1 MEFIKEIADKKE
13 ILKQDIGI
21 NPILIENN
29 VDKIEEIF
37 AFLNSSIPLLL
48 VNGFMGTGKVHVVNQ
63 ALSFLKDDVITL
75 KYNCFEAT
83 ILDDVLLGFFDNYP
97 EAETLEE
104 IIIELFNGNTK
115 K

>member
-37 AFLNSSIPLLL
+37 ER
-48 VNGFMGTGKVHVVNQ
+48 G
-63 ALSFLKDDVITL
+63 
-75 KYNCFEAT
+75 
-83 ILDDVLLGFFDNYP
+83 
-97 EAETLEE
+97 
-104 IIIELFNGNTK
+104 IIQT
-115 K
+115 